1 VGLLGKQEMLEMQE
15 PLAILETRANAHLD
29 WEITL
34 PEGLEVMRGLLGLR
48 VMAAPEAQEE
58 VRVAMAQPIHLEAQG
73 VPVPGVVL
81 GVLVKL
87 GMLLLPDRSL
97 VAFDLMVVAGEAE
110 LGQ

>member
-1 VGLLGKQEMLEMQE
+1 MQE

-58 VRVAMAQPIHLEAQG
+58 VRVAMALPIQPHHQ
-73 VPVPGVVL
+73 
-81 GVLVKL
+81 GVLVPEVVL
-87 GMLLLPDRSL
+87 EVLAIGRLHLQVASL
-97 VAFDLMVVAGEAE
+97 SQVVA
-110 LGQ
+110 L